1 MWGIPQR
8 LHCFQEI
15 LMLLIQIDDM
25 WLKFKPSVFL
35 IMLSFSVLTMR
46 GWVLYP
52 SNSLILKIFKIDKIL
67 IAVYKHVILHG
78 F

>member
-46 GWVLYP
+46 G
-52 SNSLILKIFKIDKIL
+52 
-67 IAVYKHVILHG
+67 
-78 F
+78 

>member
-25 WLKFKPSVFL
+25 WLKFKPSQCFDHVKFL
-35 IMLSFSVLTMR
+35 CLGYAQLR
-46 GWVLYP
+46 VLYP
-52 SNSLILKIFKIDKIL
+52 SNSNF
-67 IAVYKHVILHG
+67 AY
-78 F
+78 